1 MTLVKVQIAPGVDK
15 QDTEYG
21 AEGRWTNTDNVRFRY
36 GLPEKIGG
44 WAKVTTD
51 ALVGAARGIITWFSL
66 DGDQYAIT
74 GTNKKLYVYQ
84 NQTWYDITPIRITK
98 SSITSTFTTVLNDD
112 KVTCSVTAHGAIEGD
127 FVTISSV
134 SLIPGSSS
142 LSASDFQGEF
152 EVTSVTDT
160 NNFVITLA
168 SSETGSAFTTTGT
181 ATYNFEINTNPAFS
195 ILGYGW
201 GAGTWGLSTW
211 NTTRAG
217 LAAPNSVQL
226 DSGKW
231 SLDNWGEDALCQ
243 QLNGGLYY
251 WDTSASVSTVQRA
264 SVTPVGNAPTSSRF
278 MLVSGTD
285 RHVICFG
292 TETTIGTAST
302 RDDMFIRWCTQED
315 VNEWAA
321 TATNTAGSQRLTDGS
336 KLVAAKRSRG
346 AVLIWSDTALY
357 QMQLIGAPFT
367 FGFQQLGSACGACGL
382 HATVESNGK
391 SFWMGTDSF
400 FMFDGSVQ
408 KIPCSIEDHVFTNID
423 EASQKD
429 TFAALNSEFNEVT
442 WFYPTSGSSVL
453 NASVTYNYAEN
464 VWYNGTLARSSWA
477 DKGVYTYPYATEYEA
492 SNTTASTPG
501 PTSAAIT
508 IKGLTTGRSFMH
520 SQENGNNA
528 DGAVL
533 TSQIESGEFVIPEA
547 GERLMSIRRF
557 IPDFKNLEGTVN
569 VSLIFKDYPAS
580 SSRISGP
587 FAVTTSTTKVDTR
600 ARGRQGAIKIAT
612 DALNTKWRYGTYR
625 ADVQQDGLR

>member
-1 MTLVKVQIAPGVDK
+1 MTLIKVQVAPGVDK

-44 WAKVTTD
+44 WAKVTSD
-51 ALVGAARGIITWFSL
+51 ALVGAARGIVTWFSL

-84 NQTWYDITPIRITK
+84 NGAWYDITPIRSTGA
-98 SSITSTFTTVLNDD
+98 SITDFTTTD
-112 KVTCSVTAHGAIEGD
+112 TSTSVTATDASHGAIEGD

-134 SLIPGSSS
+134 SGTANGIVAANLE
-142 LSASDFQGEF
+142 GEF
-152 EVTSVTDT
+152 EIQSVTDT
-160 NNFVITLA
+160 NNYVIIAKSAAT
-168 SSETGSAFTTTGT
+168 STGAATVT
-181 ATYNFEINTNPAFS
+181 ATAEYQINTNPATS

-201 GAGTWGLSTW
+201 GAGPWGGVAAGPGWGKS
-211 NTTRAG
+211 RAT

-231 SLDNWGEDALCQ
+231 TLDNWGEDVLAQ

-251 WDTSASVSTVQRA
+251 WDTSASTTTVGRA
-264 SVTPVGNAPTSSRF
+264 ENATVANAPTSSRF
-278 MLVSGTD
+278 MMVSGTD

-302 RDDMFIRWCTQED
+302 RDEMFIRWCDQES
-315 VNEWAA
+315 VNTWIP
-321 TATNTAGSQRLTDGS
+321 TATNTAGTQRLTDGS
-336 KLVAAKRSRG
+336 KLVSAERSRG

-367 FGFQQLGSACGACGL
+367 FGFSQLGSACGSCGL
-382 HATVESNGK
+382 HATVETNGRAY
-391 SFWMGTDSF
+391 WMGTDSF

-408 KIPCSIEDHVFTNID
+408 KIPCSIEDHVFKDID

-442 WFYPTSGSSVL
+442 WFYPSNGSSVIDSL
-453 NASVTYNYAEN
+453 ATFNYAEK

-477 DKGVYTYPYATEYEA
+477 DKGVYQYPYATSYSA
-492 SNTTASTPG
+492 TDSSATIST
-501 PTSAAIT
+501 IT
-508 IKGLTTGRSFMH
+508 GLTDGRSFMH
-520 SQENGNNA
+520 AQENGNNA
-528 DGAVL
+528 DGAAL
-533 TSQIESGEFVIPEA
+533 SSEIKSGEFVIPEA

-557 IPDFKNLEGTVN
+557 IPDFKNLTGTVN
-569 VSLIFKDYPAS
+569 VELDFKLYPTS
-580 SSRISGP
+580 STVTNGP
-587 FAVTTSTTKVDTR
+587 FSVTTSTTKVDTR
-600 ARGRQGAIKIAT
+600 ARGRQGAIKITSSALGAT
-612 DALNTKWRYGTYR
+612 WRYGTYR
-625 ADVQQDGLR
+625 ADVQPDGMR